1 LGTRLAA
8 KVWNGLA
15 ISNACGHPNIKAH
28 DNKYRFQYVMTQARW
43 RGKIRSLRRK
53 SIAAGISFVPSAA
66 ARRYN
71 GGHAMSLLNEIEPLK
86 QSALA
91 ELKTAA
97 DLAALDHAKGAWIG
111 PHGKFTA
118 LMKQLGSLP
127 KEEKPA
133 AGKRINAAKAELEAA
148 LAARREELE
157 LKAALPKE
165 PTDFTMP
172 GRRRALGRLHPLT
185 QISEDIVRAFRK
197 IGFAVA
203 DGPEV
208 EDDWHCFDALNTPA
222 DHPARDT
229 HDTFYL
235 VGQAS
240 SLPPGLPAPDSS
252 RAGSPPAA
260 GRMPA
265 PLLLR
270 THTSSVQIRVMKS
283 QPPPIRI
290 IAPGRVYR
298 RDNADATHNPT
309 FHQIEG
315 LYVDK
320 GVTVGDLKGTVE
332 FVFKELMGP
341 DVKLRFRPHYFSYTE
356 PSLEIDFTNSL
367 VKKLGKDWLE
377 IAGCGMVH
385 PQVFENVGYDPE
397 VWTGWAFGFGI
408 ERIAMIR
415 YGIDDIRLFYENDV
429 RFLGQF

>member
-1 LGTRLAA
+1 MPFR
-8 KVWNGLA
+8 
-15 ISNACGHPNIKAH
+15 
-28 DNKYRFQYVMTQARW
+28 D
-43 RGKIRSLRRK
+43 
-53 SIAAGISFVPSAA
+53 
-66 ARRYN
+66 
-71 GGHAMSLLNEIEPLK
+71 EIEPLK
-86 QSALA
+86 QAALA
-91 ELKTAA
+91 EQNAA
-97 DLAALDHAKGAWIG
+97 TDKPALEQTKGAWIG

-118 LMKQLGSLP
+118 LMKQLGTLS

-133 AGKRINAAKAELEAA
+133 AGKAINAAKIELESA
-148 LAARREELE
+148 LAARREDLE
-157 LKAALPKE
+157 LKAALPTE
-165 PTDFTMP
+165 PTDFTLP
-172 GRRRALGRLHPLT
+172 GRRRPLGRLHPLT
-185 QISEDIVRAFRK
+185 QVTDDIVRAFRK
-197 IGFAVA
+197 IGFVVA
-203 DGPEV
+203 DGPEI
-208 EDDWHCFDALNTPA
+208 EDEFHCFDALNTPA

-229 HDTFYL
+229 QDTFY
-235 VGQAS
+235 VTAGTAENAPS
-240 SLPPGLPAPDSS
+240 PG
-252 RAGSPPAA
+252 GE
-260 GRMPA
+260 GRGEGGRPS
-265 PLLLR
+265 LLR

-320 GVTVGDLKGTVE
+320 DVTVGDLKGTVE
-332 FVFKELMGP
+332 FVFKEVLGD

-408 ERIAMIR
+408 ERIAMLR
-415 YGIDDIRLFYENDV
+415 YGINDIRLFYENDL
-429 RFLGQF
+429 RFLKQF